1 MRITVFSALSLA
13 FHVMLLL
20 MFWLWKPTVFLS
32 HETKRPVEVVYVKN
46 SKEKEKEKPEKT
58 FVRQV
63 QVPEDLKFEDPAE
76 AQFSSEVRQRV
87 LQETRAK
94 VSGLTKNRDHGPR
107 YMEET
112 DPEKLQE
119 QAREK
124 KKISK
129 DGDEFTVF
137 NPKQEIQKLQGGE
150 STISVKL
157 PDNIAVGSFTALN
170 TDRNVYYTF
179 YARLEDMIYLRWADL
194 IKKAVDTYPTDFKRR
209 KLVGRSWKTDV
220 VILLRPNGEFHQ
232 AQIHTPSGIEMFD
245 ISPALAFQDA
255 RIFPNPPPE
264 MVRSDGFIHI
274 SYSFVVDF
282 GRVQ

>member
-1 MRITVFSALSLA
+1 MGFKIFSVLSLA
-13 FHVMLLL
+13 FHGLLL
-20 MFWLWKPTVFLS
+20 LGLFIWEPPVSMLPS
-32 HETKRPVEVVYVKN
+32 QAKRPVEVVYVKKAEE
-46 SKEKEKEKPEKT
+46 SKSSEKT

-63 QVPEDLKFEDPAE
+63 KIPENMKFEDPAE
-76 AQFSSEVRQRV
+76 AQFSSETRQRV
-87 LQETRAK
+87 LQETKAK
-94 VSGLTKNRDHGPR
+94 LTGLTRNRDRGPR
-107 YMEET
+107 YMDESEE
-112 DPEKLQE
+112 EIRE
-119 QAREK
+119 QQEK
-124 KKISK
+124 KKISEN
-129 DGDEFTVF
+129 GDEFTVF
-137 NPKQEIQKLQGGE
+137 DPKNEITKLQGGE

-194 IKKAVDTYPTDFKRR
+194 IKRAVDTYSVDFKQK
-209 KLVGRSWKTDV
+209 KLTGRSWKTDV
-220 VILLRPNGEFHQ
+220 VILLKPNGEFHQ
-232 AQIHTPSGIEMFD
+232 AQIHTPSGIEQFD